1 MKQTQ
6 TNVAIMTK
14 KSSNFASDMIVVNTK
29 SFVRPSRI
37 TSAANRTLPGLFD
50 KHGFK
55 IFLGDSVPSFHF
67 CEVSKLRVFLL
78 PSIATLL
85 ALVTSNTTFSS
96 FVIRQTTMGADLFGL
111 SFFVIT
117 LFVYSFFIH
126 VYHYNTVKP
135 MGASSWPNGERED
148 L

>member
-14 KSSNFASDMIVVNTK
+14 KPSNFTGNVIVVYTK
-29 SFVRPSRI
+29 SLVGSPWIPSA
-37 TSAANRTLPGLFD
+37 TNGALPGLFN

-55 IFLGDSVPSFHF
+55 IFLGDSVSSFHF
-67 CEVSKLRVFLL
+67 CKVPKFGMLLL
-78 PSIATLL
+78 PSITTLL
-85 ALVTSNTTFSS
+85 ALVTSNAAPSS
-96 FVIRQTTMGADLFGL
+96 FVVRQTTVGADLFGL

-117 LFVYSFFIH
+117 LFIYGFFIH

-135 MGASSWPNGERED
+135 TGASRWPNGEKEN